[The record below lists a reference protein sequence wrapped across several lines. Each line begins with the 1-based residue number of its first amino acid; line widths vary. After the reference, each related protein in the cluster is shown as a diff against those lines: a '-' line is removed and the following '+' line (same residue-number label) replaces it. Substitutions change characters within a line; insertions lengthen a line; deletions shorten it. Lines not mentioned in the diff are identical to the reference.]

1 MAEKSGTGRC
11 LGIQMDI
18 VASSASQRGDRN
30 SSKGSQK
37 FTRVDEKL
45 LAKVP
50 QPVSGNLASRGGSSG
65 VPAWM
70 MNSEAQTSHSSQ
82 ATNDI

>member
-50 QPVSGNLASRGGSSG
+50 QPVRGNLASRGGSSARLDDEFRG
-65 VPAWM
+65 ADLALQPG
-70 MNSEAQTSHSSQ
+70 NK
-82 ATNDI
+82 